1 MKPDHGLRFVLERAS
16 SEHTLAHYRGAIE
29 TPNHSVPIE
38 ITVRE
43 DDTTPDGLGV
53 EPRLGESGPPEWD
66 EQKRATLLR
75 QAGIMAR
82 SAVRG
87 ARKDGLP
94 PPRRIQRWRDL

>member
-1 MKPDHGLRFVLERAS
+1 MKPAHGLRFVLERAS
-16 SEHTLAHYRGAIE
+16 SEEVLALYRGTIE
-29 TPNHSVPIE
+29 TAEQSVPIV
-38 ITVRE
+38 ITVRT
-43 DDTTPDGLGV
+43 DPSTPDGLGV
-53 EPRLGESGPPEWD
+53 EPRLDGPTDWD
-66 EQKRATLLR
+66 DKRRTTLLR

>member
-1 MKPDHGLRFVLERAS
+1 MKPEHGLRFVLERSPDQHA
-16 SEHTLAHYRGAIE
+16 LAVYRGAVE
-29 TPNHSVPIE
+29 TPDRSVPIE

-43 DDTTPDGLGV
+43 DDATPDGLGV
-53 EPRLGESGPPEWD
+53 EPRLGEPGPPEWD
-66 EQKRATLLR
+66 DEKRATLLR